1 VLETAGAYTV
11 MLFTTEYSIK
21 AFVVD
26 RPVVNNIATTMMAS
40 MRVAISIE
48 REPAVLCTGRETP

>member
-21 AFVVD
+21 VFVVD
-26 RPVVNNIATTMMAS
+26 RPVVNNITTATVAS
-40 MRVAISIE
+40 TRVAISIE
-48 REPAVLCTGRETP
+48 RELALLCTGREIP